1 MDTDKIF
8 TLFLM
13 GTRNYF
19 KLNEG
24 SAATMK
30 GKQKKKHNN
39 YYHCLP
45 TRNFLTVYISHTILI
60 KYLTCRRIKY

>member
-30 GKQKKKHNN
+30 GKQKKK
-39 YYHCLP
+39 
-45 TRNFLTVYISHTILI
+45 
-60 KYLTCRRIKY
+60 KQ